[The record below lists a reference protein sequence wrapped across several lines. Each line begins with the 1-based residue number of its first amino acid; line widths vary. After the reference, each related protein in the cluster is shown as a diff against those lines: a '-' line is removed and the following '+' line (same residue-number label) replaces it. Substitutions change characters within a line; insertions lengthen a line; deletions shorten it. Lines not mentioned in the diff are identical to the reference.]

1 MRTMG
6 LRRSSHSRRRPSF
19 RISALIA
26 TVAFGGVTAG
36 YVLCGRH
43 FTFPWTR
50 QAGVEVH
57 I

>member
-6 LRRSSHSRRRPSF
+6 LRRSSRGRRRPSL
-19 RISALIA
+19 RITALIV

-50 QAGVEVH
+50 QAGVEIH